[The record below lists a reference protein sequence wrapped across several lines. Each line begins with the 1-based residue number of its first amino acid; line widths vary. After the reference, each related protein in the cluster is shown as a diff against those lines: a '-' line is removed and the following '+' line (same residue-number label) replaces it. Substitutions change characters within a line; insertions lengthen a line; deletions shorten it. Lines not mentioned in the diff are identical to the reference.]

1 MKKVFYLFG
10 LIVATLVLSACNNN
24 KTKWIG
30 QVSPGSYYGIYDFH
44 MDWNTAHVTLQLT
57 IEKDGKV
64 DLRETWQ
71 GGGCA
76 EGTRAYE
83 GYIILQEEVYNG
95 ETKRWYTLSGYN
107 TGIEVNA
114 HYSISENLEVKR
126 GVLTTYQEFSTAKVC
141 CKLQKQ

>member
-1 MKKVFYLFG
+1 MKKVLYLFG
-10 LIVATLVLSACNNN
+10 LIVATLVLSSCHNNN
-24 KTKWIG
+24 VKWTG
-30 QVSPGSYYGIYDFH
+30 QVTPGNYYGNYDFH

-57 IEKDGKV
+57 LEKDGSF

-71 GGGCA
+71 GGGCT

-83 GYIILQEEVYNG
+83 GVIIPHEEVYNG
-95 ETKRWYTLSGYN
+95 EKQHWYTLSGYN

-126 GVLTTYQEFSTAKVC
+126 GVLTTYQEFSTAKVY